1 MVDFLTFMVSAAIV
15 AFTVIPLRAPVEGRE
30 AWNWKAPFVDLAE
43 GVRFV
48 VGHKGVRVVIIGMA
62 VTLFGSGA
70 IITLG
75 QTFARSFIFGD
86 DSGFALL
93 ATAMG
98 AGGAIGVMLV
108 HRIDQAAVH
117 RMVVFGAAIALTG
130 TSLASLAFATTVM
143 AAAAF
148 SFMFGFAAGIG
159 YVVGV
164 TYLQVGSAE
173 EVRGRTFAAL
183 FLVARSALLVSM
195 TVAAL
200 AAKFLHGRFPDP
212 LDDGVRLIFVLGG
225 AITVVAGLAT
235 LWIVREVFFPQLER
249 DGV

>member
-1 MVDFLTFMVSAAIV
+1 
-15 AFTVIPLRAPVEGRE
+15 
-30 AWNWKAPFVDLAE
+30 
-43 GVRFV
+43 
-48 VGHKGVRVVIIGMA
+48 
-62 VTLFGSGA
+62 SGA

-98 AGGAIGVMLV
+98 AGGALGVMLV
-108 HRIDQAAVH
+108 HRIDQTAVH

-130 TSLASLAFATTVM
+130 TALGSLAFATTAM

-173 EVRGRTFAAL
+173 AVRGRTFAAL

-200 AAKFLHGRFPDP
+200 AAKFLHGRLPDP

-235 LWIVREVFFPQLER
+235 LWVVREVFFPQLER
-249 DGV
+249 DGA